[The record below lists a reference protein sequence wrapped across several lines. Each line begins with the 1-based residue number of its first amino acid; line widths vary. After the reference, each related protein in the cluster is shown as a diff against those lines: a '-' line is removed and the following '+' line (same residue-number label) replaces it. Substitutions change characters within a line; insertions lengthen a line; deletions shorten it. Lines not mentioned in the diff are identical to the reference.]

1 MALQGTLDTF
11 SLPDV
16 LRLLATTGK
25 SGCLHIDG
33 DRGRGSVWIDDGAVV
48 GAEADR
54 ALNEAAVDE
63 VIFEML
69 RFDRGSFNFA
79 AGEQAK
85 APADPVDV
93 EGTLRKAGQLLDEWR
108 ELEAVVPSLSHRVAM
123 APELTVEQ
131 VTIDASRWEALVAI
145 AGGRS
150 VGELAET
157 LGQGELGISRMV
169 SDLVELGVAVV
180 ESPGAA
186 RPGSARR
193 SLTAETP
200 IPARTNSPDLP
211 RRSRGDQNGSSR
223 REPSPAIQP
232 SMPLSD
238 GLTSGINW
246 AQSAEAGT
254 LKDPTG
260 EHGLVG
266 RPSSAA
272 SSRKPGAAQFEAST
286 NGANGSNGRAAAT
299 PATGVGVAT
308 PAGGNHLEIPPKTPR
323 RSGGSS
329 RSTRG
334 RRTGPTPATQ
344 APTTPPLP
352 TRNGQALVKPPLP
365 SPAYP
370 TTDVGERERPP
381 TNGRA
386 RSSMP
391 TMPPVPPDVS
401 RGATIPVPPPE
412 STRGPL
418 SSSLSSSP
426 LSSSL
431 DTGRLGPSPLPSNTG
446 QIPAVSASALP
457 PDLSWA
463 AEDDQASGPTTG
475 PISSPFAG
483 LGPAAPS
490 SGPGAA
496 PGRLLQSQPTRP
508 PAQMAVPPAPPT
520 PSSLPSP
527 MPSSLPTPTS
537 GRHEGDPALHVVA
550 MSPDARAAVEAAVG
564 RSGGGPAGGMQMSGA
579 TPEQMMGRGHL
590 LSFLSSVRP

>member
-1 MALQGTLDTF
+1 VALQGTLDTF

-48 GAEADR
+48 AAEADR

-63 VIFEML
+63 VVFEML

-79 AGEQAK
+79 ADEQAK
-85 APADPVDV
+85 APAEPVDV
-93 EGTLRKAGQLLDEWR
+93 EGTLRRASQLLDEWR

-169 SDLVELGVAVV
+169 SDLVELGVAVI
-180 ESPGAA
+180 EAPGAA
-186 RPGSARR
+186 RVGSTRR
-193 SLTAETP
+193 SLGSDTP
-200 IPARTNSPDLP
+200 APARTTSPDLP
-211 RRSRGDQNGSSR
+211 RRSRADQNGSGR
-223 REPSPAIQP
+223 RESSP

-266 RPSSAA
+266 RPSGQVGGGRTPA
-272 SSRKPGAAQFEAST
+272 GANQYNETGT
-286 NGANGSNGRAAAT
+286 NGTNGRSMAT

-329 RSTRG
+329 RSTRA

-370 TTDVGERERPP
+370 TTDMGERERPA

-386 RSSMP
+386 RSVGAPSPMP
-391 TMPPVPPDVS
+391 TTPPELG

-418 SSSLSSSP
+418 LSP
-426 LSSSL
+426 SL
-431 DTGRLGPSPLPSNTG
+431 DTGRLGPSPMPTDTG
-446 QIPAVSASALP
+446 QIPAVSASSLP

-463 AEDDQASGPTTG
+463 AEDEQAAMAP
-475 PISSPFAG
+475 PPLSSPFAG
-483 LGPAAPS
+483 LGPAAPA
-490 SGPGAA
+490 SGPGSA

-508 PAQMAVPPAPPT
+508 PAQMAMPPAAPQMPAPMPT
-520 PSSLPSP
+520 P
-527 MPSSLPTPTS
+527 LPTPTN
-537 GRHEGDPALHVVA
+537 GRQEGDPALHVVA
-550 MSPDARAAVEAAVG
+550 MSPDARAAVEASVG
-564 RSGGGPAGGMQMSGA
+564 RSGGGPGGGLQMSGVS
-579 TPEQMMGRGHL
+579 PEQMMGRGHL
-590 LSFLSSVRP
+590 LSFLSSVHA